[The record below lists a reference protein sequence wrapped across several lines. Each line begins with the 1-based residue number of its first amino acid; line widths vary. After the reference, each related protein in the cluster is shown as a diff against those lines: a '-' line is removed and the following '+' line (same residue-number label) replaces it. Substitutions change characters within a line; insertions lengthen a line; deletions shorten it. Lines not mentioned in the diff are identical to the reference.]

1 MTTIKLNFINRV
13 KLTGILSAARGG
25 EGGFDKLH
33 ALLKVYEAVR
43 FTEAELAQLKVTDLG
58 GGTVNY
64 QIIDTESSVTDFGA
78 KDVAI
83 EDQQAKWLARELDAW
98 VASATIDDLS
108 WLTPLRESLQAP
120 PKKGKK

>member
-1 MTTIKLNFINRV
+1 M
-13 KLTGILSAARGG
+13 
-25 EGGFDKLH
+25 
-33 ALLKVYEAVR
+33 YEAVR

-64 QIIDTESSVTDFGA
+64 QIIDTERSVADFGG